1 MRAAL
6 ATVILL
12 SVAGV
17 VGQRGRAPATR
28 PSSGV
33 LTADAARMAILAA
46 EDSRLAI
53 PDNLHTPGIDALRAR
68 QMEDIR
74 RLLELTRSMEPATQS
89 AAIRALGRLER
100 RELIPDLLQ
109 FVTRGPTAEAAN
121 AVAQAFRGEPLPAD
135 TAGDQVSAAFDALV
149 QVGVVPL
156 DQRRSPGPVG
166 VVARSIGRLPYV
178 RADQVQAADAFLLS
192 VLRTIDREPALRGE
206 LVDVA
211 RSIETLA
218 RVHGRL
224 ALPAPDTIDE
234 LRALVASRRRTYDHA
249 VRLAAMEALLAAR
262 GVDPETLRIAAGAV
276 NPPDSAALMQ
286 LRRLAAV
293 VLSGSAVPLPPTER
307 TELVTTLLSDR
318 WSIVRIEAV
327 RAWARRETAENGC
340 QRLLDALKDPSLAVA
355 LASIDALGDQC
366 KDDQGVTDR
375 LTTEARPPQPDD
387 WHLAAHALV
396 ALARR
401 APARVFIPLLAGH
414 VQHPTWQVRM
424 YAARAAAAT
433 DELSALERLAFD
445 PEDNVRAAT
454 LAPLRRLKG
463 EDAEPYFVAA
473 LARSD
478 YQLLRAAAIE
488 LKGMKPTTQLSSGLL
503 DALRRVTAQQKE
515 TSRDTRLA
523 LLERLEELGA
533 RDQAGALQPLLR
545 DFDIAVAHRAA
556 ALIEHWTGRAQ
567 EIDPQLLPRPALPS
581 PAELSM
587 PPARVKLK
595 SGLVFY
601 IHLNGRV
608 APLAVA
614 RFVRLAAAGYYNG
627 LTIHRVVPDFVV
639 QGGSPGA
646 NEYAGDSLYLR
657 DEISLTSHARGVV
670 GLSTRGRDTGDAQF
684 FINLV
689 DNPRL
694 DFEYTAFGEASP
706 MDVVD
711 RIAEGGAI
719 AAITFEKEGKS
730 RDQKN

>member
-1 MRAAL
+1 MTRAAIT
-6 ATVILL
+6 TVILL
-12 SVAGV
+12 SVAGI
-17 VGQRGRAPATR
+17 GQRGRVQAPRLA
-28 PSSGV
+28 SAD
-33 LTADAARMAILAA
+33 LTPAAARLAILAA

-53 PDNLHTPGIDALRAR
+53 PDNLHTPGIDALRAK
-68 QMEDIR
+68 QTEDIR
-74 RLLELTRSMEPATQS
+74 RLLELTRSTEPAIQS

-100 RELIPDLLQ
+100 RELISDLLQ
-109 FVTRGPTAEAAN
+109 LVTRGPTAEAAN
-121 AVAQAFRGEPLPAD
+121 AVAQAFRGEPLPGD
-135 TAGDQVSAAFDALV
+135 TEGDQVSAAFDALV
-149 QVGVVPL
+149 QVGVVPV
-156 DQRRSPGPVG
+156 DQRRWPGPAG
-166 VVARSIGRLPYV
+166 AVARSIGRLPYV

-211 RSIETLA
+211 LGIETLA

-234 LRALVASRRRTYDHA
+234 LRAVVAGRRRTYDDA
-249 VRLAAMEALLAAR
+249 VRLAAMEALVAAH
-262 GVDPETLRIAAGAV
+262 GVDAETLRIAAGAV

-293 VLSGSAVPLPPTER
+293 VLSGAAVPLPPTER
-307 TELVTTLLSDR
+307 TELVTTLLSDPS
-318 WSIVRIEAV
+318 SIVRIEAV
-327 RAWARRETAENGC
+327 RAWARRETADNGC
-340 QRLLDALKDPSLAVA
+340 QRLLDALKDPSPAVA
-355 LASIDALGDQC
+355 LTSIDALGDQC

-375 LTTEARPPQPDD
+375 LTVEARPPQSDD

-396 ALARR
+396 ALAKR
-401 APARVFIPLLAGH
+401 APARAFIPLLTGH

-433 DELSALERLAFD
+433 GEVSARERLAFD
-445 PEDNVRAAT
+445 REDNVREAT

-463 EDAEPYFVAA
+463 DDAEPYFVSA
-473 LARSD
+473 LGRSD
-478 YQLLRAAAIE
+478 YQLLRTAAIE

-545 DFDIAVAHRAA
+545 DFDIPVAQRAA
-556 ALIEHWTGRAQ
+556 ALIERWTGRAQ
-567 EIDPQLLPRPALPS
+567 EIDPALLPRPALPS
-581 PAELSM
+581 AAELSM

-614 RFVRLAAAGYYNG
+614 RFVRLATAGYYNG
-627 LTIHRVVPDFVV
+627 LTIHRVVPNFVV

-646 NEYAGDSLYLR
+646 NEYAGDGLYLR
-657 DEISLTSHARGVV
+657 DEISQTSHARGVV

-706 MDVVD
+706 MAIVD
-711 RIAEGGAI
+711 RIAEGEAI
-719 AAITFEKEGKS
+719 AGITFEKEDNNK
-730 RDQKN
+730 DQKN